1 VKTHVKTHVLIHV
14 LIQVGTPSKG
24 PERLVGC
31 VSGVSTNAAVGKW
44 MYIPSIDDARVTV
57 G

>member
-1 VKTHVKTHVLIHV
+1 MYI
-14 LIQVGTPSKG
+14 PSIDEG
-24 PERLVGC
+24 AMVGC